1 MSRRKPQDR
10 IFAAAVAGFL
20 AMLLFAACG
29 SKHFSVGS
37 VPFPADKPVFADD
50 RGQPTPGLPDSPE
63 PYRLIVLDYAWCP
76 PCADAWKAL
85 REASRDI
92 PPGTVRAYRI
102 LFDRERLLGKEG
114 TREIDP
120 IQPATPRDAGTL
132 PVTTVMALPD
142 PFRKRFGPE
151 HAPLLLL
158 TDRRGTVL
166 KKWTGASP
174 SLAAS
179 IVAEVRRLSSSAPL
193 PGR

>member
-10 IFAAAVAGFL
+10 IFAAAAAGIFAL
-20 AMLLFAACG
+20 LLFSACG
-29 SKHFSVGS
+29 TKHFSVGS
-37 VPFPADKPVFADD
+37 VPFPAEKPVFLDD
-50 RGQPTPGLPDSPE
+50 HGQPAPGLPDSSE

-114 TREIDP
+114 TSEIEP
-120 IQPATPRDAGTL
+120 IQPAPPRDAGTL
-132 PVTTVMALPD
+132 PVTTVRALPG
-142 PFRKRFGPE
+142 PFRNRFGPE
-151 HAPLLLL
+151 NAPLILL

-166 KKWTGASP
+166 KKWTGASS
-174 SLAAS
+174 SLVAS
-179 IVAEVRRLSSSAPL
+179 IVSEVRGLSSSALL
-193 PGR
+193 PEM